1 MHGNSGLGHRLHGC
15 ELVAG
20 QPYCSCMAACPEY
33 ISSCVA
39 IKYFVAQLPSLG
51 LHSRV
56 YSMVNSGGRKCGCS
70 LGYKVWLL
78 SRVYSMVD
86 SGVEGCC
93 ILLPEKVMCVQ
104 FGKKKLR

>member
-1 MHGNSGLGHRLHGC
+1 
-15 ELVAG
+15 
-20 QPYCSCMAACPEY
+20 
-33 ISSCVA
+33 
-39 IKYFVAQLPSLG
+39 
-51 LHSRV
+51 
-56 YSMVNSGGRKCGCS
+56 MVNSGGRKCGCS

-104 FGKKKLR
+104 FGKKQN

>member
-1 MHGNSGLGHRLHGC
+1 
-15 ELVAG
+15 
-20 QPYCSCMAACPEY
+20 
-33 ISSCVA
+33 
-39 IKYFVAQLPSLG
+39 
-51 LHSRV
+51 
-56 YSMVNSGGRKCGCS
+56 MVNSGGRKCGCS

-104 FGKKKLR
+104 FGRKKIKVAHQFLFGFNKFWILVSM